1 MEDMFSAYGHDFFKG
16 WEAHKENFITQA
28 RQYEIHKKENLFL
41 EGEANS
47 ACYYL
52 LSGMVRVFQTAACGK
67 EFGLHIRFPGSF
79 INLSDVLE
87 NLPCKNV
94 SAQALTEAR
103 VCVMSNQQIKEF
115 LHQEK
120 ELFERAA
127 TWDSRERRRLERRC
141 RYLAFEKVQDRLRRL
156 LRTLYLEALPDT
168 AAASAGVP
176 LSLPL
181 SQTHIASMLNS
192 TQATVSCLLRQ
203 LRTEGILDLGRERI
217 CIVNPE
223 ALLNSIPR
231 V

>member
-1 MEDMFSAYGHDFFKG
+1 M
-16 WEAHKENFITQA
+16 
-28 RQYEIHKKENLFL
+28 
-41 EGEANS
+41 
-47 ACYYL
+47 
-52 LSGMVRVFQTAACGK
+52 
-67 EFGLHIRFPGSF
+67 HIRFPGSF
-79 INLSDVLE
+79 INFSDVLE

-103 VCVMSNQQIKEF
+103 VCVVSNQRIKEF

-127 TWDSRERRRLERRC
+127 TWDNQELRRLERRC
-141 RYLAFEKVQDRLRRL
+141 LYPASEKVQGRLRRL
-156 LRTLYLEALPDT
+156 LRMLYLEALPDT
-168 AAASAGVP
+168 VAAPIAMP

-181 SQTHIASMLNS
+181 SQTHIARMLNS
-192 TQATVSCLLRQ
+192 TQATVSRLLQQ
-203 LRTEGILDLGRERI
+203 LRAEGILDLGRGRI